1 LAVKHSVLWPDEETM
16 MSFIRIAFAITWLST
31 ESLAQTTTPLAL
43 DSVWARNYALNDT
56 ATAALL
62 MADDF
67 VALSS
72 NGSLKDKA
80 AEMGDIRPTPGLT
93 MKYFRTTGAR
103 VIPVG
108 ASGAAIVGSAEW
120 SFEQNGRP
128 ATITRGYVAVYMRGG
143 PLGWQ
148 LKALRM
154 GSPPSTQNPSLRG
167 EIETLTAAMVADFKR
182 DPASVAQ
189 HYGDRARI
197 VGGGMSAVGR
207 VAVDAYWKGI
217 TGPSDWSLAVA
228 DVGGDRNTP
237 WVLGRSTLI
246 RNGRRSETEFI
257 GLLERGADGKLRFVA
272 DLYAPASAR

>member
-1 LAVKHSVLWPDEETM
+1 M
-16 MSFIRIAFAITWLST
+16 MSFVRIALAIAWVST
-31 ESLAQTTTPLAL
+31 ASLAQPTTPLAL

-56 ATAALL
+56 ASAALL

-67 VALSS
+67 FALSS
-72 NGSLKDKA
+72 NGALKDKA
-80 AEMGDIRPTPGLT
+80 TEMGDIRPTPGLT
-93 MKYFRTTGAR
+93 MRYFRTTGAR
-103 VIPVG
+103 VIPFG
-108 ASGAAIVGSAEW
+108 TSGAAVVGSAEW

-154 GSPPSTQNPSLRG
+154 GGPPSTQSPSLRG

-182 DPASVAQ
+182 DPASVGR

-197 VGGGMSAVGR
+197 VGGGMRAVGR
-207 VAVDAYWKGI
+207 VAVDEYWKGI
-217 TGPSDWSLAVA
+217 TGPSDWSLAVT

-237 WVLGRSTLI
+237 WVVGRSILI

-257 GLLERGADGKLRFVA
+257 GLLDRGADGKLRFVA
-272 DLYAPASAR
+272 DLYAPASTR